1 MIGAGALRGVTIQL
15 THGDELDGA
24 WKAIS
29 SEEVTGQLCFHLKV
43 SMSSF
48 IAVCS

>member
-1 MIGAGALRGVTIQL
+1 MTIEL

-29 SEEVTGQLCFHLKV
+29 SEEGTTQLCFHLKV
-43 SMSSF
+43 SMRSY
-48 IAVCS
+48 IADCR